1 MDTSDF
7 AKKIDL
13 ASLNSAIDELNLDK
27 LNNVLVSL
35 SKTLQARKASNNL
48 ATTNQVETALDFGDQ
63 NRGKYKSFKHFI

>member
-35 SKTLQARKASNNL
+35 SKTLQA
-48 ATTNQVETALDFGDQ
+48 
-63 NRGKYKSFKHFI
+63 